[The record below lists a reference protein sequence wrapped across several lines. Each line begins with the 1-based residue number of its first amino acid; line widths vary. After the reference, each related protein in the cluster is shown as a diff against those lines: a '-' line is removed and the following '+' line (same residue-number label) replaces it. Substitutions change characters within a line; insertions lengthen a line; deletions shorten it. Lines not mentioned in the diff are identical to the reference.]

1 MFLRGKKKSAHTH
14 TGSVEAAIQPTCL
27 VNILFYY
34 DVVFC
39 MYCDCYKTTNWNVL
53 NEAFLIMRV
62 LVEKKG
68 RHPSRA
74 DYQWTGSASLSCGK
88 CREFHW
94 GKPRWHALNSARASQ
109 NILARQTHCRHTDN
123 CLKTQD
129 TSYRQ
134 QTHVKLVLWTLGT
147 LSQYSFTPWLT
158 SHPLCSET
166 LINPGPKSCSPT
178 DCDAN
183 SAISDLVRTISLK
196 SVARSRIT
204 RA

>member
-1 MFLRGKKKSAHTH
+1 MDSSRADGGKTREKTPKSLNTMTWLHWVKAEKCSFVEEKKSAHTH

-74 DYQWTGSASLSCGK
+74 DYQ
-88 CREFHW
+88 
-94 GKPRWHALNSARASQ
+94 
-109 NILARQTHCRHTDN
+109 
-123 CLKTQD
+123 
-129 TSYRQ
+129 
-134 QTHVKLVLWTLGT
+134 
-147 LSQYSFTPWLT
+147 
-158 SHPLCSET
+158 
-166 LINPGPKSCSPT
+166 
-178 DCDAN
+178 
-183 SAISDLVRTISLK
+183 
-196 SVARSRIT
+196 
-204 RA
+204 